1 MSQPFLGNNYMLGN
15 SNFNGRA
22 LPTLSNP
29 ITYNYPKI
37 PNFKGSQYSTYPKF
51 KQEDKNI
58 KISGNIEKTKEINSL
73 KSIEYNDISEKTAE
87 LKNKLMSELEIL
99 EKITEK
105 AKKIIDIPGIKLNS
119 TNIENSNKTEFIK
132 NDNTAISNVSKVK
145 NSSEIIKK
153 DENNNEINNNKDKQN
168 IEIEKIKFNLS
179 KEEKNRF
186 NNKMKEIMNKLS
198 KIK

>member
-1 MSQPFLGNNYMLGN
+1 MLGN

-22 LPTLSNP
+22 IPTLSNP

-37 PNFKGSQYSTYPKF
+37 SNFKGSQYSTYPKF
-51 KQEDKNI
+51 KQDDKNN
-58 KISGNIEKTKEINSL
+58 KVSGNIEKTKEINSL
-73 KSIEYNDISEKTAE
+73 KSIEYDNISEKTAE

-105 AKKIIDIPGIKLNS
+105 AKKIIEIPGIKLNS
-119 TNIENSNKTEFIK
+119 TNIENSNKTELIK
-132 NDNTAISNVSKVK
+132 NENTSISNVSKVK
-145 NSSEIIKK
+145 NSGEVIKK
-153 DENNNEINNNKDKQN
+153 DENIKEINFDKDKQN

-186 NNKMKEIMNKLS
+186 NNKMKEIMSKLS